1 MPSGSD
7 AESDTGIRLLLW
19 GELEAAA
26 EHLTNALELFAAL
39 DAVWWE
45 CIDLILLASVR
56 RQQGRTAEA
65 NAALPR
71 AGALANALHETHLQ
85 ALCLL
90 ERGRLARS
98 DGDPERHATSSDQL
112 LTGTTRCV
120 STPAASDAD
129 GTARP
134 Q

>member
-45 CIDLILLASVR
+45 CLDLILLASVR

-65 NAALPR
+65 NAALH
-71 AGALANALHETHLQ
+71 A
-85 ALCLL
+85 
-90 ERGRLARS
+90 
-98 DGDPERHATSSDQL
+98 PEHSP
-112 LTGTTRCV
+112 TRCTRPTFRRYAYWNAAG
-120 STPAASDAD
+120 SPAPMATRS
-129 GTARP
+129 GTRP
-134 Q
+134 LRISS